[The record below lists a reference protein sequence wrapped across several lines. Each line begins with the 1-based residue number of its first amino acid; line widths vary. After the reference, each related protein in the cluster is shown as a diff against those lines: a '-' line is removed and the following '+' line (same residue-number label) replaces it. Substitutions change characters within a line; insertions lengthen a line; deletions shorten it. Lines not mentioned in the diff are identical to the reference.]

1 MALKLKFFGGAQEV
15 GRSAIM
21 LEDGESK
28 RRFMLDFGI
37 KIDHIIDYPIDIPN
51 IDAAILSHAHLDHS
65 GFVPALYNDQK
76 IPCFG
81 TPPTFELSILLI
93 KDSLKIEKRRHLKS
107 NFHNKQINEF
117 KNKFIP
123 LNYNKTIPFGNYD
136 ITFYDAGHISGSA
149 ITKIQKQVGS
159 DKRIIVYTGD
169 FKLQSQMMHNG
180 AEIIKSDILIIE
192 STYANREHENREALI
207 KKFIEEIKET
217 LANKGTVLIPAFAVG
232 RSQEILTILYK
243 NNLIES
249 TYFDGMGKDA
259 AGIVLKYPDYINNA
273 ELLKKAMDHVNIID
287 NVMDKKEAL
296 QNPSIIVTTS
306 GMLSGGPVLYYIT
319 RLNKNSHILLTGYQT
334 EKTNGRTLLEN
345 GYIIIDNSKIKIP
358 QKVSF
363 YDFSAHAGKSDLFD
377 YAKRSEP
384 QIIICVHG
392 DENNT
397 QLFADELKDLGYISY
412 APKIGESI
420 NL

>member
-1 MALKLKFFGGAQEV
+1 MKLKLECFGGAQEV
-15 GRSAIM
+15 GRSSIM
-21 LEDGESK
+21 LEDEAK

-37 KIDHIIDYPIDIPN
+37 KIDHIIDYPINIPN
-51 IDAAILSHAHLDHS
+51 IDATILSHAHLDHS

-81 TPPTFELSILLI
+81 TPPTFELSMLLI
-93 KDSLKIEKRRHLKS
+93 KDSLKIEKKRHLKPK
-107 NFHNKQINEF
+107 FHNRQINEF
-117 KNKFIP
+117 KKRFIP

-159 DKRIIVYTGD
+159 EKQIIVYTGD
-169 FKLQSQMMHNG
+169 FKLQPQMLHKG
-180 AEIIKSDILIIE
+180 AEIVKSDILIIE
-192 STYANREHENREALI
+192 STYANREHEDREVLI
-207 KKFIEEIKET
+207 KKFIEEIKEI
-217 LANKGTVLIPAFAVG
+217 LENNGTVLIPAFAVG

-249 TYFDGMGKDA
+249 TYLDGMGKEA
-259 AGIVLKYPDYINNA
+259 ASIVLKYPNYINNA
-273 ELLKKAMDHVNIID
+273 ELLKKAID
-287 NVMDKKEAL
+287 NVNIVDNFADKKEAL

-334 EKTNGRTLLEN
+334 EKTNGRMLLES
-345 GYIIIDNSKIKIP
+345 GYIMVENSKIKIP
-358 QKVSF
+358 QKISF
-363 YDFSAHAGKSDLFD
+363 YDFSAHAGKKDLFD
-377 YAKRSEP
+377 YVEKSEP
-384 QIIICVHG
+384 QVVICVHG

-397 QLFADELKDLGYISY
+397 RSFANELKMRGYDSY
-412 APKIGESI
+412 APKIGEI
-420 NL
+420 IRL